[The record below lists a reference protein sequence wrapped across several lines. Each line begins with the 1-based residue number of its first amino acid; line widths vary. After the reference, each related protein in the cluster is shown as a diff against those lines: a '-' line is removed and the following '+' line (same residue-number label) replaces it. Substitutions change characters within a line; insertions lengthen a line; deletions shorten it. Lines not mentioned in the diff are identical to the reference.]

1 MVGWFIKQARS
12 GLLLTEQNG
21 TIFILFSNVPSNL
34 LFIYLFIYLFI
45 NGSWGEGGSKIA
57 ETIEAVLNLI
67 ILTLEDALN

>member
-1 MVGWFIKQARS
+1 M
-12 GLLLTEQNG
+12 E
-21 TIFILFSNVPSNL
+21 LFSFSSVMYL
-34 LFIYLFIYLFI
+34 VIFYLFIYLFI